1 MLRHERKLVRTCL
14 ANRGLVFALLLA
26 SIIVVRYNQA
36 GFLRSLPAGT
46 YPDAIDFLQFD
57 MGTSGQLSIAWLL
70 APACSMALAT
80 LVFSPES
87 HEMAVT
93 GQGSLRRLWRSEAMD
108 AILVAVHVA
117 TATFL
122 ISLASGIASSGPQI
136 SSSEDV
142 YLLMTGQGPG
152 SGAHPVVVAAAC
164 LAHLVGTT
172 LFATLAYAGT
182 RRLTGS
188 SAGSFVLV
196 LLLFLPAVTSGNS
209 FVSDILRNLPGIA
222 LVENPIHT
230 FVSFQGVEWQR
241 WVEGGEGPRL
251 WFLPLTSAIMT
262 LAVYA
267 LSKAREPW
275 RR

>member
-1 MLRHERKLVRTCL
+1 MLRHGRKLVRTCL

-46 YPDAIDFLQFD
+46 QPDAVDFLQFD

-70 APACSMALAT
+70 SPACSMALAT

-93 GQGSLRRLWRSEAMD
+93 GQGSLRRLWRSEAID
-108 AILVAVHVA
+108 AALAAVLVASIV
-117 TATFL
+117 FS
-122 ISLASGIASSGPQI
+122 ISLASGIMSSGLKT
-136 SSSEDV
+136 SGSEDV

-152 SGAHPVVVAAAC
+152 SGAHPAAVAAAC
-164 LAHLVGTT
+164 LVHLMGTT
-172 LFATLAYAGT
+172 LFTTLVFAGA

-188 SAGSFVLV
+188 PVGAFVLV
-196 LLLFLPAVTSGNS
+196 LLLFLPTVASGNS

-222 LVENPIHT
+222 LVENPIHA

-241 WVEGGEGPRL
+241 WVAGGEGPRL
-251 WFLPLTSAIMT
+251 WLLPLASAA
-262 LAVYA
+262 LAAAVYA
-267 LSKAREPW
+267 LSGAREPW